1 MRENSPIARPSKIT
15 CKPKYLRSQRASSR
29 MMATMPRVVS
39 ERAYS
44 CPELHVQVA
53 RKDLRVAR
61 LIHHLGGGIELGIH
75 PGHGGGQLSGH
86 KHGQLLPCRN

>member
-1 MRENSPIARPSKIT
+1 
-15 CKPKYLRSQRASSR
+15 
-29 MMATMPRVVS
+29 MPQ
-39 ERAYS
+39 
-44 CPELHVQVA
+44 LLMQVA

-86 KHGQLLPCRN
+86 KHGQLLPMQKLAEVPGKRFIAQPLLLLGGQLTPEIRVP